1 MTTWLP
7 IPGGLTVYAHRSVYI
22 CRRIHHTAIRE
33 CRANG
38 HSYLDPSW
46 GFAMGWNYTLGAGI
60 TVCAEV
66 SAAILLIEYWNDSV
80 SRECSNL

>member
-1 MTTWLP
+1 M
-7 IPGGLTVYAHRSVYI
+7 YI
-22 CRRIHHTAIRE
+22 LHLQMETDADS
-33 CRANG
+33 

-80 SRECSNL
+80 SRDFSLCIHIYASISIFPLPLY

>member
-7 IPGGLTVYAHRSVYI
+7 IPGGLTVYAHRYGSIYKI
-22 CRRIHHTAIRE
+22 KKTGCDMCADRFR
-33 CRANG
+33 
-38 HSYLDPSW
+38 YLDPSW
-46 GFAMGWNYTLGAGI
+46 GFAMGWNYTMGAAL

-80 SRECSNL
+80 